1 MTDPGW
7 RKYECPICKGQRVDR
22 EPKESQPPCKLCG
35 HDLVCIDEN
44 YGGFMTA
51 PCNLWLGAGA
61 LKVNTRGPVAFFGG
75 LHPERPNWR
84 LTVSNQTDP
93 PSIEIHVEN
102 PPIGMADA
110 LEKILH
116 EYIPY

>member
-1 MTDPGW
+1 MTSPGW

-44 YGGFMTA
+44 YGRFMTA
-51 PCNLWLGAGA
+51 PCNLGLGAGA

-75 LHPERPNWR
+75 SIGR
-84 LTVSNQTDP
+84 LR
-93 PSIEIHVEN
+93 
-102 PPIGMADA
+102 GM
-110 LEKILH
+110 
-116 EYIPY
+116 